1 MIVALA
7 QETAVT
13 VQQWQ
18 TFKQDQQTAED
29 IKATLIKLRELDRR
43 LELLERS
50 YRLIDG
56 YLTPGMIQDVKE
68 PLRTLLTN
76 LDELQAQFSYRRDL
90 VSAISAYLQNVSGIE
105 KQLERFWYLYASE
118 QIGRQSE
125 LYDLIKNLPEIRQ
138 QRSIIEQALHDLREQ
153 QQRLPGSTLEL
164 ERFNQR
170 LAKLGQSME
179 SLRSLPPSIQEFL
192 HKVGGNECTIA
203 DLTEEVLVWCRQENR
218 ARTFR
223 VTFA

>member
-13 VQQWQ
+13 VRQWQ
-18 TFKQDQQTAED
+18 TFSQDQQTAED
-29 IKATLIKLRELDRR
+29 IKASLDKLRELDRR

-56 YLTPGMIQDVKE
+56 YLTAEMIQDVKE
-68 PLRTLLTN
+68 PLRTLLTS
-76 LDELQAQFSYRRDL
+76 LDELQAQFSRRRDL
-90 VSAISAYLQNVSGIE
+90 VSAIKAYLQNVSGIE

-118 QIGRQSE
+118 QIDRQSE
-125 LYDLIKNLPEIRQ
+125 LYDLIKNLPEIKQ
-138 QRSIIEQALHDLREQ
+138 KRSIIEQALNDLREQ
-153 QQRLPGSTLEL
+153 QQHLPGSAPDL

-170 LAKLGQSME
+170 LAKVSQSME
-179 SLRSLPPSIQEFL
+179 SLQSLPPSIQEFL
-192 HKVGGNECTIA
+192 RKVGRNECTIA
-203 DLTEEVLVWCRQENR
+203 DLTEEVLSWCRQENR